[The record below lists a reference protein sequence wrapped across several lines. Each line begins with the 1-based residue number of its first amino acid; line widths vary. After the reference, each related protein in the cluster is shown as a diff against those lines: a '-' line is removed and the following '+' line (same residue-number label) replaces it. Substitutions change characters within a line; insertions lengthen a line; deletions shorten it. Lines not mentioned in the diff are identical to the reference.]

1 MFYPFLSSPVIINAL
16 RTGFDKLVHKEFNRY
31 SLRKSVYIN
40 SGYKGNWRTDKG
52 DTTHNVL
59 EGLSKNFNSVKDF
72 ILDGQIA
79 DKKLINL
86 EHTEKALK
94 YLNLGFPDALPTIV
108 RLYSAEACLRSINEG
123 GL

>member
-1 MFYPFLSSPVIINAL
+1 M
-16 RTGFDKLVHKEFNRY
+16 
-31 SLRKSVYIN
+31 
-40 SGYKGNWRTDKG
+40 
-52 DTTHNVL
+52 L
-59 EGLSKNFNSVKDF
+59 EGLSKNFHYVKDF

-94 YLNLGFPDALPTIV
+94 NLNLGLPDALPTIV